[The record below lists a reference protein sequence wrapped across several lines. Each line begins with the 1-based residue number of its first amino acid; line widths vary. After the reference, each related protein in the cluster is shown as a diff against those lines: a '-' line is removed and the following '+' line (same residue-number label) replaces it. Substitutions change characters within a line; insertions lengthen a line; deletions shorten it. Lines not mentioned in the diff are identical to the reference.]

1 MLKKPYFYAAI
12 ALSSMALNVKAQAPK
27 PDEHLFKPTGTVTID
42 GNLKDWGDSLR
53 YYNEEKRLYYT
64 VANDGQYLYL
74 AMRFN
79 DHSEQERILWAGL
92 TWGINP
98 KGKKKETYSL
108 TFPATDPASTPALGA
123 HLHEGDEQA
132 SQKPT
137 EVNHEEIRKAHLTK
151 LRNMKVTGFKDIDYD
166 IITTT
171 NSYGFKAALDYDAE
185 GNMVY
190 EAAIALKFFDAAD
203 IAKGEWAF
211 NFKVNGITRP
221 SGSNSDGDRPEG
233 GRSGGR
239 GGMGGGGRGGM
250 GGGGM
255 AGGGRGGR
263 GGGGMSRGGNSGGA
277 QVADRSSLSKSED
290 FWEKFYLSGVK

>member
-1 MLKKPYFYAAI
+1 MLKNSCLYTAI
-12 ALSSMALNVKAQAPK
+12 ALCSIALTAHAQSSKA
-27 PDEHLFKPTGTVTID
+27 DEHLFKPAGAVTID

-53 YYNEEKRLYYT
+53 YYNQEKKLYYT

-98 KGKKKETYSL
+98 HGKKKETYSL
-108 TFPATDPASTPALGA
+108 TFPATDPASAPAIGA
-123 HLHEGDEQA
+123 RPPESDEQGG
-132 SQKPT
+132 QKPN
-137 EVNHEEIRKAHLTK
+137 EVDREVIRKAHLTK

-166 IITTT
+166 MITTT

-190 EAAIALKFFDAAD
+190 EAAIPLKFFDVAD

-211 NFKVNGITRP
+211 NFKVNGITR
-221 SGSNSDGDRPEG
+221 SLGATGSANRPE
-233 GRSGGR
+233 
-239 GGMGGGGRGGM
+239 GGMGGGRRGMGGGSGRGGM

-263 GGGGMSRGGNSGGA
+263 GGSNMGGG
-277 QVADRSSLSKSED
+277 QTIDRSSLSKSED
-290 FWEKFYLSGVK
+290 FWEKFYLSTVK